1 MEQTRKTNVRNGAA
15 RWQRLFWLTLMVVCS
30 TVAMA
35 QSKVTGT
42 VTDAQGEPVIGASVM
57 VKGTT
62 TGTVTDLDGKFT
74 LQGVPSKGALVVSY
88 VGYSTQTV
96 SVGGKSTRWP
106 SAAATTS

>member
-74 LQGVPSKGALVVSY
+74 LQGVPS
-88 VGYSTQTV
+88 
-96 SVGGKSTRWP
+96 
-106 SAAATTS
+106 ATPD